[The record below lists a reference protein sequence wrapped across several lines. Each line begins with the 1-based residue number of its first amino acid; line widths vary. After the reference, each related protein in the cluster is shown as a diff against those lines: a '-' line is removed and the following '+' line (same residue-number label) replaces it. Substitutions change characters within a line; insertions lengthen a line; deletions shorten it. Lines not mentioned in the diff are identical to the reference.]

1 MSKHQVIIVGGGP
14 AGLTAAIYCGRAGLK
29 PVLFAGGVEGSLM
42 PGGQLMTT
50 SEVENFPGFPD
61 GGISGPDLMDRMRT
75 QAEQFETTIIEK
87 WVIQVDVSKKPFIV
101 QVEGG
106 DEYQSDALIVAT
118 GATAKWLNLENEHK
132 FRNNGISACAVCDG
146 PLRIYRN
153 KHIFVVGGGDTAMEE
168 ASFLTKFASKVTIIH
183 RRDTLRASKA
193 MQERVFKDPKIDFL
207 WDSVVTGYEGDDFL
221 TGLQIKN
228 VKTNETNSYEAGA
241 LFMGIGHQPMT
252 KFITESG
259 EKCRIDLDDT
269 GYVRT
274 SGDVHTSVK
283 GVFACGD
290 VHDTYYRQAI
300 TAAGFGCMAA
310 METESY
316 LKYN

>member
-118 GATAKWLNLENEHK
+118 GATAKWLNLENEYK

-193 MQERVFKDPKIDFL
+193 MQERVFKDPKIDFM

-228 VKTNETNSYEAGA
+228 VKTNETKSYEAGA

-274 SGDVHTSVK
+274 SGDVHTNVK